1 MQEAFEK
8 LTGMDIFSLKSY
20 MMKTGFGDFSGV
32 WVMFNEIFV
41 NFPFFLLNLIVGF
54 FSLMIRILEN
64 VRLYDTY
71 KQYVFNGAQ
80 SIWLGFTGATS
91 GVAQS
96 SLVFLILLCLAF
108 YLFYQFLMS
117 KGNFSQRLLHVLL
130 VLFLGFGWFGTVA
143 GTSGGLYLLNT
154 VDNVAS
160 TTIHHISNV
169 SVSYGKNQSLKIG
182 SSVADS
188 YIAETSYKAYLFVN
202 TGQENGKYK
211 DRQTGKEE
219 PFEDSKVLGSLDK
232 SGKFKAVSTAD
243 RNKYLEIGNGSGDDN
258 EHNRWVSAIPDYIPV
273 KFFYILFKMVEAIV
287 IAIPIVLIQLLNVL
301 AQALVL
307 IMILLFPIALLVSF
321 IPKMQDILFGVFKVM
336 FGGLAFPAIT
346 SLLTLALLYLEKII
360 ENLVSSG
367 FDKVIGDF
375 SSLSTFS
382 ALFEL
387 IVSVCAKGV
396 IYWLLWKYKGELI
409 ELLLGSRAKITFDEI
424 DTKVKETV
432 INGQE
437 TLKQL
442 PTKATNA
449 FEMAQT
455 SGNFF
460 LAGAGFGVGLFMNA
474 GKQMKTL
481 FSNPHPTSEKTES
494 STPSEND
501 EEETPATSSFEETG
515 VPDEVTTPFQE
526 PDMPMETFE
535 SAIQETETGYQPF
548 DTEPSPPMDTKQ
560 SREQK
565 EFEELRQNRL
575 SWRQKHHINKL
586 EKELEP
592 YKDDEA
598 LYQAQGS
605 NAFIRN
611 YRKTLPKDDKLKVNI
626 NRKHQ
631 IIEELARLRGGKELS
646 LIHI

>member
-8 LTGMDIFSLKSY
+8 LKGMDIFSLKSY

-80 SIWLGFTGATS
+80 SIWRGFTGATS

-143 GTSGGLYLLNT
+143 ETSGGLYLLNT

-182 SSVADS
+182 FSVADS

-243 RNKYLEIGNGSGDDN
+243 KNKYLEIGNGAGDDN
-258 EHNRWVSAIPDYIPV
+258 EHNCWVSAIPDYIPV

-307 IMILLFPIALLVSF
+307 IMILLFPIALLISF

-382 ALFEL
+382 ALFKL
-387 IVSVCAKGV
+387 IVSVCAKGT

-432 INGQE
+432 TNGQE
-437 TLKQL
+437 TVKQL
-442 PTKATNA
+442 SAKATNA

-460 LAGAGFGVGLFMNA
+460 LAGAGFGAGLFMNA
-474 GKQMKTL
+474 SKQMKTL

-501 EEETPATSSFEETG
+501 EEETPDTSSFEETG
-515 VPDEVTTPFQE
+515 APDEVTTPFQE
-526 PDMPMETFE
+526 PDMPRETFE
-535 SAIQETETGYQPF
+535 SAIQEEDTSVQPF
-548 DTEPSPPMDTKQ
+548 DTEPSPLMDTKQ
-560 SREQK
+560 SREQM
-565 EFEELRQNRL
+565 EFEERRQNRL
-575 SWRQKHHINKL
+575 SWREKHHINKL
-586 EKELEP
+586 EKELEL

-605 NAFIRN
+605 NAFIKN
-611 YRKTLPKDDKLKVNI
+611 YRKTLPKDDKLKANI

-631 IIEELARLRGGKELS
+631 IIEELARLRGGKE
-646 LIHI
+646 

>member
-8 LTGMDIFSLKSY
+8 LKGMDIFSLKSY
-20 MMKTGFGDFSGV
+20 MMKTGFADFSGV

-80 SIWLGFTGATS
+80 SIWRGFTGAPS

-108 YLFYQFLMS
+108 YLFYQFLIS

-169 SVSYGKNQSLKIG
+169 SVSYGENQSLKIG
-182 SSVADS
+182 ASIADS

-211 DRQTGKEE
+211 NRQTGKEE
-219 PFEDSKVLGSLDK
+219 LFDDSKVLGSLDK
-232 SGKFKAVSTAD
+232 SGKFKAISTAD
-243 RNKYLEIGNGSGDDN
+243 RNDYLKMGDGANDDK
-258 EHNRWVSAIPDYIPV
+258 EKNRWVSAIPDYIPV

-360 ENLVSSG
+360 EDLVSSR

-382 ALFEL
+382 AIFEL

-432 INGQE
+432 TNGQE
-437 TLKQL
+437 TVKQL
-442 PTKATNA
+442 PAKATNA

-460 LAGAGFGVGLFMNA
+460 LAGAGFGAGLFMNA

-501 EEETPATSSFEETG
+501 EEETPATSSFEETSA
-515 VPDEVTTPFQE
+515 PDEVTTPFQE

-535 SAIQETETGYQPF
+535 SAIQEEETSTQPF
-548 DTEPSPPMDTKQ
+548 DTEPSPLMDTKQ
-560 SREQK
+560 NREQE
-565 EFEELRQNRL
+565 EFEERRQNRL

-631 IIEELARLRGGKELS
+631 IIEELARLRGGKE
-646 LIHI
+646 

>member
-8 LTGMDIFSLKSY
+8 LKGMDIFSLKSY

-80 SIWLGFTGATS
+80 SIWRGFTGATS

-243 RNKYLEIGNGSGDDN
+243 RNKYLEIGNGAGDDN

-360 ENLVSSG
+360 EGLVNSG

-382 ALFEL
+382 ALFKL

-432 INGQE
+432 TNGQE
-437 TLKQL
+437 TMKQL

-460 LAGAGFGVGLFMNA
+460 LAGAGFGAGLFMNA

-481 FSNPHPTSEKTES
+481 FSNPHPTSERTES

-501 EEETPATSSFEETG
+501 EEETPATSSFEEPTTS
-515 VPDEVTTPFQE
+515 DEVTAPFQE

-535 SAIQETETGYQPF
+535 SAIQEEDTSVQPF
-548 DTEPSPPMDTKQ
+548 DTEPSPLIDTKQ
-560 SREQK
+560 NREQE
-565 EFEELRQNRL
+565 EFEERRQNRL

-586 EKELEP
+586 EKELES

-631 IIEELARLRGGKELS
+631 IIEELARLRGGKE
-646 LIHI
+646 

>member
-8 LTGMDIFSLKSY
+8 LKGMDIFSLKSY
-20 MMKTGFGDFSGV
+20 MMKTGFADFSGV

-64 VRLYDTY
+64 VRLYNTY

-80 SIWLGFTGATS
+80 SIWRGFTGAPS

-108 YLFYQFLMS
+108 YLFYQFLIS

-169 SVSYGKNQSLKIG
+169 SVSYGENQSLKIG
-182 SSVADS
+182 ASIADS

-211 DRQTGKEE
+211 NRQTGKEE
-219 PFEDSKVLGSLDK
+219 LFDDSKVLGSLDK
-232 SGKFKAVSTAD
+232 SGKFKAISTAD
-243 RNKYLEIGNGSGDDN
+243 RNDYLKMGDGANDDK
-258 EHNRWVSAIPDYIPV
+258 EKNRWVSAIPDYIPV

-360 ENLVSSG
+360 EDLVSSR

-382 ALFEL
+382 AIFEL

-432 INGQE
+432 TNGQE
-437 TLKQL
+437 TVKQL
-442 PTKATNA
+442 PAKATNA

-460 LAGAGFGVGLFMNA
+460 LAGAGFGAGLFMNA

-501 EEETPATSSFEETG
+501 EEETPATSSFEETSA
-515 VPDEVTTPFQE
+515 PDEVTTPFQE

-535 SAIQETETGYQPF
+535 SAIQEEETSTQPF
-548 DTEPSPPMDTKQ
+548 DTEPSPLMDTKQ
-560 SREQK
+560 NREQE
-565 EFEELRQNRL
+565 EFEERRQNRL

-631 IIEELARLRGGKELS
+631 IIEELARLRGGKE
-646 LIHI
+646 

>member
-8 LTGMDIFSLKSY
+8 LKGMDIFSLKSY
-20 MMKTGFGDFSGV
+20 MIKTGFGDFSGV

-71 KQYVFNGAQ
+71 KQYVFSGAQ
-80 SIWLGFTGATS
+80 SIWRGFTGATS

-108 YLFYQFLMS
+108 YLFYQLLMS

-243 RNKYLEIGNGSGDDN
+243 RNKYLEIGNGASDDN

-432 INGQE
+432 TNGQE
-437 TLKQL
+437 PLKQL

-460 LAGAGFGVGLFMNA
+460 LAGAGLGAGLFMNA

-481 FSNPHPTSEKTES
+481 FSNPHPTSEGMED
-494 STPSEND
+494 STPPEND
-501 EEETPATSSFEETG
+501 EEETPTTSSFEETG
-515 VPDEVTTPFQE
+515 APDEVTTPFQE
-526 PDMPMETFE
+526 PDMPMEIFE
-535 SAIQETETGYQPF
+535 SAIQEEDTSVQPF
-548 DTEPSPPMDTKQ
+548 DTEPSPLMDTKQ
-560 SREQK
+560 NREQK
-565 EFEELRQNRL
+565 EFEERRQNRL

-605 NAFIRN
+605 NAFIKN
-611 YRKTLPKDDKLKVNI
+611 YRKTLPKDDKLKANI

-631 IIEELARLRGGKELS
+631 IIEELARLRGGKE
-646 LIHI
+646 

>member
-1 MQEAFEK
+1 
-8 LTGMDIFSLKSY
+8 MDIFSLKSY
-20 MMKTGFGDFSGV
+20 TVQTGFLDISGI

-80 SIWLGFTGATS
+80 SIWRGFTGATS

-108 YLFYQFLMS
+108 YLFYQFLIS
-117 KGNFSQRLLHVLL
+117 KGNFSRKLLHVLL

-154 VDNVAS
+154 VDNVAN

-169 SVSYGKNQSLKIG
+169 SVSYGENQSLKIG
-182 SSVADS
+182 ASIADS

-211 DRQTGKEE
+211 NRQTGKEE
-219 PFEDSKVLGSLDK
+219 LFDDSKVLGSLDK
-232 SGKFKAVSTAD
+232 SGKFKAISTAD
-243 RNKYLEIGNGSGDDN
+243 RNDYLKMGDGANDDK
-258 EHNRWVSAIPDYIPV
+258 EKNRWVSAIPDYIPV

-360 ENLVSSG
+360 EDLVSSR

-382 ALFEL
+382 ALFKL

-432 INGQE
+432 TNGQE
-437 TLKQL
+437 TVKQL
-442 PTKATNA
+442 PAKATNA

-460 LAGAGFGVGLFMNA
+460 LAGAGFGAGLFMNA

-535 SAIQETETGYQPF
+535 SAIQEEDTSVQPF
-548 DTEPSPPMDTKQ
+548 DTEPSPLMDTKQ

-565 EFEELRQNRL
+565 EFEERRQNRL

-631 IIEELARLRGGKELS
+631 IIEELARLRGGKE
-646 LIHI
+646 

>member
-8 LTGMDIFSLKSY
+8 LKGMDIFSLKSY

-80 SIWLGFTGATS
+80 SIWRGFIGAPS

-219 PFEDSKVLGSLDK
+219 PFDDSKVLGSLDK
-232 SGKFKAVSTAD
+232 SGKFKAISTAD
-243 RNKYLEIGNGSGDDN
+243 RNKYLEIGNGAGDDN
-258 EHNRWVSAIPDYIPV
+258 EHNRWLSAIPDYIPV

-360 ENLVSSG
+360 EGLVSSG

-382 ALFEL
+382 AIFEL

-432 INGQE
+432 TNGQE
-437 TLKQL
+437 TVKQL
-442 PTKATNA
+442 PAKATNA

-460 LAGAGFGVGLFMNA
+460 LAGAGFGAGLFMNA

-501 EEETPATSSFEETG
+501 EEETPATSSFEETSA
-515 VPDEVTTPFQE
+515 PDEATTPFQE

-535 SAIQETETGYQPF
+535 SAIQEEETSTQPF
-548 DTEPSPPMDTKQ
+548 DTEPSPLMDTKQ
-560 SREQK
+560 NREQE
-565 EFEELRQNRL
+565 EFEERRQNRL

-631 IIEELARLRGGKELS
+631 IIEELARLRGGKE
-646 LIHI
+646 

>member
-8 LTGMDIFSLKSY
+8 LKGMDIFSLKSY

-80 SIWLGFTGATS
+80 SIWRGFIGAPS

-219 PFEDSKVLGSLDK
+219 PFDDSKVLGSLDK

-243 RNKYLEIGNGSGDDN
+243 RNKYLEIGNGAGDDN
-258 EHNRWVSAIPDYIPV
+258 EHNRWLSAIPDYIPV

-360 ENLVSSG
+360 EGLVSSG

-382 ALFEL
+382 ALFKL

-432 INGQE
+432 TNGQE
-437 TLKQL
+437 TMKQL

-460 LAGAGFGVGLFMNA
+460 LAGAGFGAGLFMNA
-474 GKQMKTL
+474 GKQLKTL
-481 FSNPHPTSEKTES
+481 FSNPHPTSERTET

-501 EEETPATSSFEETG
+501 EEETPATSSFEDTG
-515 VPDEVTTPFQE
+515 APDEVTTPFQE

-535 SAIQETETGYQPF
+535 SAIQEEDTSVQPF
-548 DTEPSPPMDTKQ
+548 DTEPSPLMDTKQ
-560 SREQK
+560 NREQK
-565 EFEELRQNRL
+565 EFEERRQNRL

-631 IIEELARLRGGKELS
+631 IIEELARLRGGKE
-646 LIHI
+646 

>member
-8 LTGMDIFSLKSY
+8 LKGMDIFSLKSY
-20 MMKTGFGDFSGV
+20 TVQTGFLDISGI

-64 VRLYDTY
+64 VRLYNTY

-80 SIWLGFTGATS
+80 SIWRGFTGATS

-96 SLVFLILLCLAF
+96 SLVFLLLLCLAF
-108 YLFYQFLMS
+108 YLFYQFLIS

-130 VLFLGFGWFGTVA
+130 VLFLGFGWFGTIA

-160 TTIHHISNV
+160 TTIQHISNV
-169 SVSYGKNQSLKIG
+169 SVSYGENQSLKVGTSI
-182 SSVADS
+182 ADS

-202 TGQENGKYK
+202 TGDEDGKYK
-211 DRQTGKEE
+211 DRQTGNKKL
-219 PFEDSKVLGSLDK
+219 FDDSKVLGSLDK

-243 RNKYLEIGNGSGDDN
+243 RNDYLKMGDGANDDK
-258 EHNRWVSAIPDYIPV
+258 EKNRWVSAIPDYIPV

-346 SLLTLALLYLEKII
+346 SLLTLALFYLEKSI
-360 ENLVSSG
+360 EDLVNSG
-367 FDKVIGDF
+367 FKEVIKDF

-382 ALFEL
+382 ALFKL
-387 IVSVCAKGV
+387 MVSVCAKGV

-409 ELLLGSRAKITFDEI
+409 ELLLGSRAKIMFDEI

-432 INGQE
+432 TNRQE
-437 TLKQL
+437 TMKQL

-460 LAGAGFGVGLFMNA
+460 LAGAGFGAGLFMNA

-494 STPSEND
+494 STPPEND
-501 EEETPATSSFEETG
+501 EEESSATSSFEETG
-515 VPDEVTTPFQE
+515 ASDEVTTPFQE
-526 PDMPMETFE
+526 PDIPMETFE
-535 SAIQETETGYQPF
+535 SAIQETETGSQPF
-548 DTEPSPPMDTKQ
+548 DTEPSPLMDTRQ
-560 SREQK
+560 SREQE
-565 EFEELRQNRL
+565 EFEERRQNRL

-598 LYQAQGS
+598 LYQAKG
-605 NAFIRN
+605 
-611 YRKTLPKDDKLKVNI
+611 
-626 NRKHQ
+626 
-631 IIEELARLRGGKELS
+631 
-646 LIHI
+646 

>member
-8 LTGMDIFSLKSY
+8 LKGMDIFSLKSY

-80 SIWLGFTGATS
+80 SIWRGFTGAPS

-182 SSVADS
+182 SYVADS

-243 RNKYLEIGNGSGDDN
+243 RNKYLEIGNGAGDDN

-360 ENLVSSG
+360 EGLVNSG

-382 ALFEL
+382 ALFKL
-387 IVSVCAKGV
+387 IISVCAKGV

-409 ELLLGSRAKITFDEI
+409 ELLLGSRAKITFDEM

-432 INGQE
+432 TNGQDQM
-437 TLKQL
+437 KQL

-460 LAGAGFGVGLFMNA
+460 LAGAGFGAGLFMNA

-481 FSNPHPTSEKTES
+481 FSNPHPTSERTES
-494 STPSEND
+494 STPSKND
-501 EEETPATSSFEETG
+501 EEETPATSSFEETSA
-515 VPDEVTTPFQE
+515 PDEVTTPFQE

-535 SAIQETETGYQPF
+535 SAIQEEDTSVQPF
-548 DTEPSPPMDTKQ
+548 DTEPSPLMDTKQ
-560 SREQK
+560 SSEQK
-565 EFEELRQNRL
+565 EFEERRQNRL

-598 LYQAQGS
+598 LYHAQGS

-631 IIEELARLRGGKELS
+631 IIEELARLRGGKE
-646 LIHI
+646 

>member
-8 LTGMDIFSLKSY
+8 LKGMDIFSLKSY

-80 SIWLGFTGATS
+80 SIWRGFTGATS

-96 SLVFLILLCLAF
+96 SLIFLLLLCLAF
-108 YLFYQFLMS
+108 YLFYQFLIS

-243 RNKYLEIGNGSGDDN
+243 RNKYLEIGNGAGDDN

-432 INGQE
+432 TNGQE

-460 LAGAGFGVGLFMNA
+460 LAGAGLGAGLFMNA

-494 STPSEND
+494 STSSEND

-515 VPDEVTTPFQE
+515 APDEVTTPFQE

-535 SAIQETETGYQPF
+535 SAIQETETGSQPF
-548 DTEPSPPMDTKQ
+548 DTEPSPLMDTKQ

-565 EFEELRQNRL
+565 EFEERRQNRL

-631 IIEELARLRGGKELS
+631 IIEELARLRGGKE
-646 LIHI
+646 

>member
-8 LTGMDIFSLKSY
+8 LKGMDIFSLKSY

-80 SIWLGFTGATS
+80 SIWRGFTGAPS

-243 RNKYLEIGNGSGDDN
+243 RNKYLEIGNGAGDDN

-287 IAIPIVLIQLLNVL
+287 IAVPIVLIQLLNVL

-432 INGQE
+432 TNGQE
-437 TLKQL
+437 TIKQL

-460 LAGAGFGVGLFMNA
+460 LAGAGLGAGLFMNA

-494 STPSEND
+494 STPPEND
-501 EEETPATSSFEETG
+501 EEESSATSSFEEPTT
-515 VPDEVTTPFQE
+515 PDEATTPFQE

-535 SAIQETETGYQPF
+535 SAIQEEDTSVQLF
-548 DTEPSPPMDTKQ
+548 DTEPSPLMDTKQ
-560 SREQK
+560 NREQE
-565 EFEELRQNRL
+565 EFEERRQNRL

-605 NAFIRN
+605 NAFIKN

-631 IIEELARLRGGKELS
+631 IIEELARLRGGKE
-646 LIHI
+646 

>member
-8 LTGMDIFSLKSY
+8 LKGMDIFSLKSY
-20 MMKTGFGDFSGV
+20 IEPTNGLNIVSSMWAMLS
-32 WVMFNEIFV
+32 EIFV

-80 SIWLGFTGATS
+80 SIWRGFTGATS

-202 TGQENGKYK
+202 TGDEDGKYK
-211 DRQTGKEE
+211 DRQTGNKKL
-219 PFEDSKVLGSLDK
+219 FDDSKVLGSLDK
-232 SGKFKAVSTAD
+232 SGKFKAVSNDT
-243 RNKYLEIGNGSGDDN
+243 RKTYLDDIGNDADSDK

-360 ENLVSSG
+360 EGLVSSG

-382 ALFEL
+382 ALFKL

-432 INGQE
+432 TNGQE
-437 TLKQL
+437 TMKQL

-460 LAGAGFGVGLFMNA
+460 LAGAGFGAGLFMNA

-481 FSNPHPTSEKTES
+481 FSNPHPTSERTES

-515 VPDEVTTPFQE
+515 TPDEVTTPFQE
-526 PDMPMETFE
+526 PDMSMETFE
-535 SAIQETETGYQPF
+535 SAIQEEDTSVQPF
-548 DTEPSPPMDTKQ
+548 DTEPSPLIDTKQ
-560 SREQK
+560 NREQE
-565 EFEELRQNRL
+565 EFEERRQNRL

-586 EKELEP
+586 EKELES

-631 IIEELARLRGGKELS
+631 IIEELARLRGGKE
-646 LIHI
+646 

>member
-8 LTGMDIFSLKSY
+8 LKGMDIFSLKSY
-20 MMKTGFGDFSGV
+20 MMKTGFADFSGV

-80 SIWLGFTGATS
+80 TIWRGFTGATS

-108 YLFYQFLMS
+108 YLFYQFLIS

-130 VLFLGFGWFGTVA
+130 VLFLGFGWFGTIA

-160 TTIHHISNV
+160 TTIQHISNV
-169 SVSYGKNQSLKIG
+169 SVSYGENQSLKIG
-182 SSVADS
+182 ASIADS

-211 DRQTGKEE
+211 NRQTGKEE
-219 PFEDSKVLGSLDK
+219 LFDDSKVLGSLDK
-232 SGKFKAVSTAD
+232 SGKFKAISTAD
-243 RNKYLEIGNGSGDDN
+243 RNDYLKMGDGANDDK
-258 EHNRWVSAIPDYIPV
+258 EKNRWVSAIPDYIPV

-360 ENLVSSG
+360 EDLVSSR

-382 ALFEL
+382 AIFEL

-432 INGQE
+432 TNGQE
-437 TLKQL
+437 TVKQL
-442 PTKATNA
+442 PAKATNA

-460 LAGAGFGVGLFMNA
+460 LAGAGFGAGLFMNA

-501 EEETPATSSFEETG
+501 EEETPATSSFEETSA
-515 VPDEVTTPFQE
+515 PDEVTTPFQE

-535 SAIQETETGYQPF
+535 SAIQEEETSTQPF
-548 DTEPSPPMDTKQ
+548 DTEPSPLMDTKQ
-560 SREQK
+560 NREQE
-565 EFEELRQNRL
+565 EFEERRQNRL

-631 IIEELARLRGGKELS
+631 IIEELARLRGGKE
-646 LIHI
+646 

>member
-8 LTGMDIFSLKSY
+8 LKGMDIFSLKSY
-20 MMKTGFGDFSGV
+20 MIKTGFGDFSGV

-71 KQYVFNGAQ
+71 KQYVFSGAQ
-80 SIWLGFTGATS
+80 SIWRGFTGATS

-108 YLFYQFLMS
+108 YLFYQLLMS

-243 RNKYLEIGNGSGDDN
+243 RNKYLEIGNGASDDN

-321 IPKMQDILFGVFKVM
+321 IPQMQDILFGVFKVM

-432 INGQE
+432 TNGQE
-437 TLKQL
+437 PLKQL

-460 LAGAGFGVGLFMNA
+460 LAGAGLGAGLFMNA

-481 FSNPHPTSEKTES
+481 FSNPHPTSEGTED
-494 STPSEND
+494 STPPEND
-501 EEETPATSSFEETG
+501 EEETPTTSSFEETG
-515 VPDEVTTPFQE
+515 APDEVTTPFQE
-526 PDMPMETFE
+526 PDMPMEIFE
-535 SAIQETETGYQPF
+535 SAIQEEDTSVQPF
-548 DTEPSPPMDTKQ
+548 DTEPSPLMDTKQ
-560 SREQK
+560 NREQK
-565 EFEELRQNRL
+565 EFEERRQNRL

-605 NAFIRN
+605 NAFIKN
-611 YRKTLPKDDKLKVNI
+611 YRKTLPKDDKLKANI

-631 IIEELARLRGGKELS
+631 IIEELARLRGGKE
-646 LIHI
+646 

>member
-8 LTGMDIFSLKSY
+8 LKGMDIFSLKSY
-20 MMKTGFGDFSGV
+20 TVQTGFLDISGI

-80 SIWLGFTGATS
+80 SIWRGFTGAPS

-108 YLFYQFLMS
+108 YLFYQFLIS

-169 SVSYGKNQSLKIG
+169 SVSYGENQSLKIG
-182 SSVADS
+182 ASIADS

-219 PFEDSKVLGSLDK
+219 LFDDSKVLGSLDK
-232 SGKFKAVSTAD
+232 SGKFKAISTAD
-243 RNKYLEIGNGSGDDN
+243 RNDYLKMGDGANDDK
-258 EHNRWVSAIPDYIPV
+258 EKNRWVSAIPDYIPV

-360 ENLVSSG
+360 EDLVSSR

-382 ALFEL
+382 AIFEL

-432 INGQE
+432 TNGQE
-437 TLKQL
+437 TVKQL
-442 PTKATNA
+442 PAKATNA

-460 LAGAGFGVGLFMNA
+460 LAGAGFGAGLFMNA

-501 EEETPATSSFEETG
+501 EEETPATSSFEETSA
-515 VPDEVTTPFQE
+515 PDEVTTPFQE

-535 SAIQETETGYQPF
+535 SAIQEEDTSVQPF
-548 DTEPSPPMDTKQ
+548 DTEPSPLMDTKQ

-565 EFEELRQNRL
+565 EFEERRQNRL

-631 IIEELARLRGGKELS
+631 IIEELARLRGGKE
-646 LIHI
+646 

>member
-1 MQEAFEK
+1 VQEAFEK
-8 LTGMDIFSLKSY
+8 LKGMDIFSLKSY
-20 MMKTGFGDFSGV
+20 MMKTGFADFSGV

-80 SIWLGFTGATS
+80 SIWRGFTGATS

-108 YLFYQFLMS
+108 YLFYQFLIS

-219 PFEDSKVLGSLDK
+219 PFDDSKVLGSLDK

-243 RNKYLEIGNGSGDDN
+243 RNKYLEIGNGAGDDN

-307 IMILLFPIALLVSF
+307 IMILLFPITLLVSF

-432 INGQE
+432 TNGQE
-437 TLKQL
+437 TVKQL

-460 LAGAGFGVGLFMNA
+460 LAGAGFGAGLFMNA

-481 FSNPHPTSEKTES
+481 FSNPHPTLERTEDS
-494 STPSEND
+494 VPPEND
-501 EEETPATSSFEETG
+501 EERTSTTSSFKEPIS
-515 VPDEVTTPFQE
+515 PDEVTTPFQE
-526 PDMPMETFE
+526 PDMPIDV
-535 SAIQETETGYQPF
+535 SKSPIQEEEPSYQSF
-548 DTEPSPPMDTKQ
+548 DTEPSPLIDTNPNK
-560 SREQK
+560 EQE
-565 EFEELRQNRL
+565 EFEERRHNRL
-575 SWRQKHHINKL
+575 SWRQKRKINKL

-631 IIEELARLRGGKELS
+631 IIEELARLRGGNEQ
-646 LIHI
+646 

>member
-8 LTGMDIFSLKSY
+8 LKGMDIFSLKSY

-80 SIWLGFTGATS
+80 TIWRGFTGATS

-108 YLFYQFLMS
+108 YLFYQFLIS
-117 KGNFSQRLLHVLL
+117 KGNFSRKLLHVLL

-169 SVSYGKNQSLKIG
+169 SVFYGKNQSLKIG

-219 PFEDSKVLGSLDK
+219 PFDDSKVLGSLDK

-243 RNKYLEIGNGSGDDN
+243 RNKYLEIGNGAGDDN

-336 FGGLAFPAIT
+336 FGGLTFPAIT

-360 ENLVSSG
+360 EGLVNSG
-367 FDKVIGDF
+367 FNNVIGDF

-382 ALFEL
+382 ALFKL
-387 IVSVCAKGV
+387 MVSVFAKAV
-396 IYWLLWKYKGELI
+396 IYWLLWKHKGELI
-409 ELLLGSRAKITFDEI
+409 ELLLGSRAKIAFDEI

-432 INGQE
+432 SNGQE
-437 TLKQL
+437 GMKQL
-442 PTKATNA
+442 PAKATNA
-449 FEMAQT
+449 FEMAQK

-460 LAGAGFGVGLFMNA
+460 LAGAGFGAGLFVNA

-481 FSNPHPTSEKTES
+481 FSNPHPTSERTES

-515 VPDEVTTPFQE
+515 APDEVTTPFQE
-526 PDMPMETFE
+526 PDMSMETFE
-535 SAIQETETGYQPF
+535 SAIQEEDTSVQPF
-548 DTEPSPPMDTKQ
+548 DTEPSPLIDTRQ
-560 SREQK
+560 SREQE
-565 EFEELRQNRL
+565 EFEERRHNRL
-575 SWRQKHHINKL
+575 SWRQKYHINKL

-605 NAFIRN
+605 NAVIRN
-611 YRKTLPKDDKLKVNI
+611 YRKTFPKDDKLKVNI

-631 IIEELARLRGGKELS
+631 IIEELARLRGGKE
-646 LIHI
+646 

>member
-8 LTGMDIFSLKSY
+8 LKGMDIFSLKSY
-20 MMKTGFGDFSGV
+20 TVQTGFLDISGI

-80 SIWLGFTGATS
+80 SIWRGFTGATS

-108 YLFYQFLMS
+108 YLFYQFLIS

-243 RNKYLEIGNGSGDDN
+243 RNDYLKMGDGANDDK
-258 EHNRWVSAIPDYIPV
+258 EKNRWVSAIPDYIPV

-432 INGQE
+432 TNGQE
-437 TLKQL
+437 TMKQL

-460 LAGAGFGVGLFMNA
+460 LAGAGFGAGLFMNA

-535 SAIQETETGYQPF
+535 SAIQEEDTSVQPF
-548 DTEPSPPMDTKQ
+548 DTEPSPLMDTKQ

-565 EFEELRQNRL
+565 EFEERRQNRL

-631 IIEELARLRGGKELS
+631 IIEELARLRGGKE
-646 LIHI
+646 

>member
-8 LTGMDIFSLKSY
+8 LKGMDIFSLKSY
-20 MMKTGFGDFSGV
+20 TVQTGFLDISGV

-80 SIWLGFTGATS
+80 SIWRGFTGAPS

-243 RNKYLEIGNGSGDDN
+243 RNDYLKMGDGANDDK
-258 EHNRWVSAIPDYIPV
+258 EKNRWVSAIPDYIPV

-432 INGQE
+432 TNGQE
-437 TLKQL
+437 TMKQL

-460 LAGAGFGVGLFMNA
+460 LAGAGFGAGLFMNA

-535 SAIQETETGYQPF
+535 SAIQEEDTSVQPF
-548 DTEPSPPMDTKQ
+548 DTEPSPLMDTKQ

-565 EFEELRQNRL
+565 EFEERRQNRL

-631 IIEELARLRGGKELS
+631 IIEELARLRGGKE
-646 LIHI
+646 

>member
-8 LTGMDIFSLKSY
+8 LKGMDIFSLKSY

-80 SIWLGFTGATS
+80 SIWRGFTGATS

-211 DRQTGKEE
+211 DRQTGKEK

-243 RNKYLEIGNGSGDDN
+243 RNKYLEIGNGAGDDN

-321 IPKMQDILFGVFKVM
+321 IAKMQDILFGVFKVM

-360 ENLVSSG
+360 EDLVNSG
-367 FDKVIGDF
+367 FKEVIGDF

-382 ALFEL
+382 ALFKL

-432 INGQE
+432 TNGQE
-437 TLKQL
+437 SMKQL
-442 PTKATNA
+442 PAKATNA

-460 LAGAGFGVGLFMNA
+460 LAGAGFGAGLFMNA

-481 FSNPHPTSEKTES
+481 FSNPHPTSERTES

-515 VPDEVTTPFQE
+515 APDEVTTPFQE
-526 PDMPMETFE
+526 PDMLMETFE
-535 SAIQETETGYQPF
+535 SAIQEEDTSVQPF
-548 DTEPSPPMDTKQ
+548 DTEPSPPIDTKQ
-560 SREQK
+560 SREQE
-565 EFEELRQNRL
+565 EFEERRQNRL
-575 SWRQKHHINKL
+575 SWRQKRHINKL

-631 IIEELARLRGGKELS
+631 IIEELARLRGGME
-646 LIHI
+646 

>member
-631 IIEELARLRGGKELS
+631 IIEELARLRGGKE
-646 LIHI
+646 

>member
-8 LTGMDIFSLKSY
+8 LKGMDIFSLKSY
-20 MMKTGFGDFSGV
+20 TVQTGFLDISGI

-80 SIWLGFTGATS
+80 SIWRGFTGATS

-108 YLFYQFLMS
+108 YLFYQFLIS
-117 KGNFSQRLLHVLL
+117 KGNFSRKLLHVLL

-169 SVSYGKNQSLKIG
+169 SVSYGENQSLKIG
-182 SSVADS
+182 ASIADS

-202 TGQENGKYK
+202 TGQENRKYK
-211 DRQTGKEE
+211 NRQTGKEE
-219 PFEDSKVLGSLDK
+219 LFDDSKVLGSLDK
-232 SGKFKAVSTAD
+232 SGKFKAISTAD
-243 RNKYLEIGNGSGDDN
+243 RNDYLKMGDGANDDK
-258 EHNRWVSAIPDYIPV
+258 EKNRWVSAIPDYIPV

-360 ENLVSSG
+360 EDLVSSR

-382 ALFEL
+382 AIFEL

-432 INGQE
+432 TNGQE
-437 TLKQL
+437 TVKQL
-442 PTKATNA
+442 PAKATNA

-460 LAGAGFGVGLFMNA
+460 LAGAGFGAGLFMNA

-535 SAIQETETGYQPF
+535 SAIQEEDTSVQPF
-548 DTEPSPPMDTKQ
+548 DTEPSPLMDTKQ
-560 SREQK
+560 NREQE
-565 EFEELRQNRL
+565 EFEERRQNRL

-631 IIEELARLRGGKELS
+631 IIEELARLRGGKE
-646 LIHI
+646 

>member
-8 LTGMDIFSLKSY
+8 LKGMDIFSLKSY
-20 MMKTGFGDFSGV
+20 TVQTGFLDISGI

-80 SIWLGFTGATS
+80 SIWRGFTGATS

-108 YLFYQFLMS
+108 YLFYQFLIS

-219 PFEDSKVLGSLDK
+219 PFDDSKVLGTSDK

-243 RNKYLEIGNGSGDDN
+243 RNDYLKMGDGANNDK
-258 EHNRWVSAIPDYIPV
+258 EKNRWVSAIPDYIPV

-307 IMILLFPIALLVSF
+307 IMILLFPIALLISF

-346 SLLTLALLYLEKII
+346 SLLTLVLLYLEKII

-432 INGQE
+432 TNGQE
-437 TLKQL
+437 TMKQL

-460 LAGAGFGVGLFMNA
+460 LAGAGFGAGLFMNA

-535 SAIQETETGYQPF
+535 SAIQEEDTSVQPF
-548 DTEPSPPMDTKQ
+548 DTEPSPLMDTKQ

-565 EFEELRQNRL
+565 EFEERRQNRL

-631 IIEELARLRGGKELS
+631 IIEELARLRGGKE
-646 LIHI
+646 

>member
-8 LTGMDIFSLKSY
+8 LKGMDIFSLKSY
-20 MMKTGFGDFSGV
+20 MMKTGFADFSGV
-32 WVMFNEIFV
+32 WVMLNEIFV

-80 SIWLGFTGATS
+80 SIWRGFTGATS

-108 YLFYQFLMS
+108 YLFYQFLIS

-211 DRQTGKEE
+211 NRQTGKEE
-219 PFEDSKVLGSLDK
+219 LFDDSKVLGSLDK

-243 RNKYLEIGNGSGDDN
+243 RNDYLKMGDGANDDK
-258 EHNRWVSAIPDYIPV
+258 EKNRWVSAIPDYIPV

-432 INGQE
+432 TNGQE
-437 TLKQL
+437 TMKQL

-460 LAGAGFGVGLFMNA
+460 LAGAGFGAGLFMNA

-535 SAIQETETGYQPF
+535 SAIQEEDTSVQPF
-548 DTEPSPPMDTKQ
+548 DTEPSPLMDTKQ

-565 EFEELRQNRL
+565 EFEERRQNRL

-631 IIEELARLRGGKELS
+631 IIEELARLREGNEQ
-646 LIHI
+646 

>member
-8 LTGMDIFSLKSY
+8 LKGMDIFSLKSY
-20 MMKTGFGDFSGV
+20 TVQTGFLDISGI

-80 SIWLGFTGATS
+80 SIWRGFTGATS

-108 YLFYQFLMS
+108 YLFYQFLIS

-211 DRQTGKEE
+211 NRQTGKEE
-219 PFEDSKVLGSLDK
+219 LFDDSKVLGSLDK

-243 RNKYLEIGNGSGDDN
+243 RNDYLKMGDGANDDK
-258 EHNRWVSAIPDYIPV
+258 EKNRWVSAIPDYIPV

-432 INGQE
+432 TNGQE
-437 TLKQL
+437 TMKQL

-455 SGNFF
+455 SGNFS
-460 LAGAGFGVGLFMNA
+460 LAGAGFGAGLFMNA

-535 SAIQETETGYQPF
+535 SAIQEEDTSVQPF
-548 DTEPSPPMDTKQ
+548 DTEPSPLMDTKQ

-565 EFEELRQNRL
+565 EFEERRQNRL

-631 IIEELARLRGGKELS
+631 IIEELARLRGGKE
-646 LIHI
+646 

>member
-1 MQEAFEK
+1 VQEAFEK
-8 LTGMDIFSLKSY
+8 LKGMDIFSLKSY
-20 MMKTGFGDFSGV
+20 TVQTGFLDISGI

-80 SIWLGFTGATS
+80 SIWRGFTGATS

-96 SLVFLILLCLAF
+96 SLVFLLLLCLAF

-143 GTSGGLYLLNT
+143 ETSGGLYLLNT

-169 SVSYGKNQSLKIG
+169 SVSYGKNQALKIG

-211 DRQTGKEE
+211 DRQTGKEA
-219 PFEDSKVLGSLDK
+219 PFDDSKVLGSLDK

-243 RNKYLEIGNGSGDDN
+243 RNDYLKMGDGANDDK
-258 EHNRWVSAIPDYIPV
+258 EKNRWVSAIPDYIPV

-382 ALFEL
+382 ALFKL

-432 INGQE
+432 TNGQE
-437 TLKQL
+437 TVKQL
-442 PTKATNA
+442 PAKATNA

-455 SGNFF
+455 SGNFI
-460 LAGAGFGVGLFMNA
+460 LAGAGFGTGLFMNA
-474 GKQMKTL
+474 GKHMSNL
-481 FSNPHPTSEKTES
+481 FSKSHPTSERTEDS
-494 STPSEND
+494 VPPEND
-501 EEETPATSSFEETG
+501 EERTSTTSSFEEPIS
-515 VPDEVTTPFQE
+515 PDEVTTPFQE

-535 SAIQETETGYQPF
+535 SAIQEEDTSVQPF
-548 DTEPSPPMDTKQ
+548 DTEPSPLMDTKQ
-560 SREQK
+560 SREQE
-565 EFEELRQNRL
+565 EFEERRQNRL

-631 IIEELARLRGGKELS
+631 IIEELERLRGGKE
-646 LIHI
+646 

>member
-8 LTGMDIFSLKSY
+8 LKGMDIFSLKSY
-20 MMKTGFGDFSGV
+20 MIKTGFGDFSGV

-71 KQYVFNGAQ
+71 KQYVFSGAQ
-80 SIWLGFTGATS
+80 SIWRGFTGATS

-108 YLFYQFLMS
+108 YLFYQLLMS

-232 SGKFKAVSTAD
+232 SGKFKAVSTTD
-243 RNKYLEIGNGSGDDN
+243 RNKYLEIGNGASDDN

-346 SLLTLALLYLEKII
+346 SLLTLALLYLEKIS

-432 INGQE
+432 TNGQE
-437 TLKQL
+437 PLKQL

-460 LAGAGFGVGLFMNA
+460 LAGAGLGAGLFMNA

-481 FSNPHPTSEKTES
+481 FSNPHPTSEGTED
-494 STPSEND
+494 STPPEND
-501 EEETPATSSFEETG
+501 EEETPTTSSFEETG
-515 VPDEVTTPFQE
+515 APDEVTTPFQE
-526 PDMPMETFE
+526 PDMPMEIFE
-535 SAIQETETGYQPF
+535 SAIQEEDTSVQPF
-548 DTEPSPPMDTKQ
+548 DTEPSPLMDTKQ
-560 SREQK
+560 NREQK
-565 EFEELRQNRL
+565 EFEERRQNRL

-605 NAFIRN
+605 NAFIKN
-611 YRKTLPKDDKLKVNI
+611 YRKTLPKDDKLKANI

-631 IIEELARLRGGKELS
+631 IIEELARLRGGKE
-646 LIHI
+646 

>member
-8 LTGMDIFSLKSY
+8 LKGMDIFSLKSY
-20 MMKTGFGDFSGV
+20 TVQTGFLDISGI

-80 SIWLGFTGATS
+80 SIWRGFTGATS

-96 SLVFLILLCLAF
+96 SLVFLLLLCLAF

-143 GTSGGLYLLNT
+143 ETSGGLYLLNT

-169 SVSYGKNQSLKIG
+169 SVSYGKNQALKIG

-211 DRQTGKEE
+211 NRQTGKEE
-219 PFEDSKVLGSLDK
+219 LFDDSKVLGSLDK

-243 RNKYLEIGNGSGDDN
+243 RNDYLKMGDGANDDK
-258 EHNRWVSAIPDYIPV
+258 EKNRWVSAIPDYIPV

-432 INGQE
+432 TNGQE
-437 TLKQL
+437 TVKQL
-442 PTKATNA
+442 PAKATNA

-455 SGNFF
+455 SGNFI
-460 LAGAGFGVGLFMNA
+460 LAGAGFGTGLFMNA
-474 GKQMKTL
+474 GKHMSNL
-481 FSNPHPTSEKTES
+481 FSKSHPTSERTEDS
-494 STPSEND
+494 VPPEND
-501 EEETPATSSFEETG
+501 EERTSTTSSFEEPIS
-515 VPDEVTTPFQE
+515 PDEVTTPFQE

-535 SAIQETETGYQPF
+535 SAIQEEDTSVQPF
-548 DTEPSPPMDTKQ
+548 DTEPSPLMDTKQ

-565 EFEELRQNRL
+565 EFEERRQNRL

-631 IIEELARLRGGKELS
+631 IIEELERLRGGKE
-646 LIHI
+646 

>member
-8 LTGMDIFSLKSY
+8 LKGMDIFSLKSY
-20 MMKTGFGDFSGV
+20 TVQTGFLDISGI

-80 SIWLGFTGATS
+80 SIWRGFTGATS

-108 YLFYQFLMS
+108 YLFYQFLIS

-243 RNKYLEIGNGSGDDN
+243 RNDYLKMGDGANDDK
-258 EHNRWVSAIPDYIPV
+258 EKNRWVSAIPDYIPV

-360 ENLVSSG
+360 ENLVRSG

-432 INGQE
+432 TNGQE
-437 TLKQL
+437 TMKQL

-460 LAGAGFGVGLFMNA
+460 LAGAGFGAGLFMNA

-535 SAIQETETGYQPF
+535 SAIQEEDTSVQPF
-548 DTEPSPPMDTKQ
+548 DTEPSPLMDTKQ

-565 EFEELRQNRL
+565 EFEERRQNRL

-631 IIEELARLRGGKELS
+631 IIEELARLRGGKE
-646 LIHI
+646 

>member
-8 LTGMDIFSLKSY
+8 LKGMDIFSLKSY

-80 SIWLGFTGATS
+80 SIWRGFTGAPS

-243 RNKYLEIGNGSGDDN
+243 RNKYLEIGNGAGDDN

-287 IAIPIVLIQLLNVL
+287 IAVPIVLIQLLNVL

-432 INGQE
+432 TNGQE
-437 TLKQL
+437 TIKQL

-460 LAGAGFGVGLFMNA
+460 LAGAGLGAGLFMNA
-474 GKQMKTL
+474 GKQMQTL

-494 STPSEND
+494 STPPEND
-501 EEETPATSSFEETG
+501 EEESSATSSFEEPTT
-515 VPDEVTTPFQE
+515 PDEATTPFQE

-535 SAIQETETGYQPF
+535 SAIQEEDTSVQLF
-548 DTEPSPPMDTKQ
+548 DTEPSPLMDTKQ
-560 SREQK
+560 NREQE
-565 EFEELRQNRL
+565 EFEERRQNRL

-605 NAFIRN
+605 NAFIKN

-631 IIEELARLRGGKELS
+631 IIEELARLRGGKE
-646 LIHI
+646 

>member
-8 LTGMDIFSLKSY
+8 LKGMDIFSLKSY
-20 MMKTGFGDFSGV
+20 MIKTGFGDFSGV

-71 KQYVFNGAQ
+71 KQYVFSGAQ
-80 SIWLGFTGATS
+80 SIWRGFTGATS

-108 YLFYQFLMS
+108 YLFYQLLMS

-243 RNKYLEIGNGSGDDN
+243 RNKYLEIGNGASDDN

-346 SLLTLALLYLEKII
+346 SLLTLALLNLEKIS

-432 INGQE
+432 TNGQE
-437 TLKQL
+437 PLKQL

-460 LAGAGFGVGLFMNA
+460 LAGAGLGAGLFMNA

-481 FSNPHPTSEKTES
+481 FSNPHPTSEGTED
-494 STPSEND
+494 STPPEND
-501 EEETPATSSFEETG
+501 EEETPTTSSFEETG
-515 VPDEVTTPFQE
+515 APDEVTTPFQE
-526 PDMPMETFE
+526 PDMPMEIFE
-535 SAIQETETGYQPF
+535 SAIQEEDTSVQPF
-548 DTEPSPPMDTKQ
+548 DTEPSPLMDTKQ
-560 SREQK
+560 NREQK
-565 EFEELRQNRL
+565 EFEERRQNRL

-605 NAFIRN
+605 NAFIKN
-611 YRKTLPKDDKLKVNI
+611 YRKTLPKDDKLKANI

-631 IIEELARLRGGKELS
+631 IIEELARLRGGKE
-646 LIHI
+646 

>member
-8 LTGMDIFSLKSY
+8 LKGMDIFSLKSY
-20 MMKTGFGDFSGV
+20 IEPTNGLNIVSSMWAMLS
-32 WVMFNEIFV
+32 EIFV

-80 SIWLGFTGATS
+80 SIWRGFTGATS

-108 YLFYQFLMS
+108 YLFYQFLIS

-160 TTIHHISNV
+160 TTIQHISNV
-169 SVSYGKNQSLKIG
+169 SVSYGENQSLKIG

-202 TGQENGKYK
+202 TGDEDGKYK

-219 PFEDSKVLGSLDK
+219 PFDDSKVLGSLDK
-232 SGKFKAVSTAD
+232 SGKFKAVSNDT
-243 RNKYLEIGNGSGDDN
+243 RKTYLDDIGNDADSDK

-360 ENLVSSG
+360 EGLVSSG

-382 ALFEL
+382 ALFKL

-432 INGQE
+432 TNGQE
-437 TLKQL
+437 TMKQL

-460 LAGAGFGVGLFMNA
+460 LAGAGFGAGLFMNA

-481 FSNPHPTSEKTES
+481 FSNPHSTSEKIES
-494 STPSEND
+494 STPPEND
-501 EEETPATSSFEETG
+501 EEETPTTSSFEEPATS
-515 VPDEVTTPFQE
+515 DEVTAPFQE
-526 PDMPMETFE
+526 PDRPMETFE
-535 SAIQETETGYQPF
+535 SAIQEEDTSVQPF
-548 DTEPSPPMDTKQ
+548 DTEPSPLMDTKQ

-565 EFEELRQNRL
+565 EFEERRQNRL

-631 IIEELARLRGGKELS
+631 IIEELARLRGGKE
-646 LIHI
+646 

>member
-8 LTGMDIFSLKSY
+8 LKGMDIFSLKSY
-20 MMKTGFGDFSGV
+20 TVQTGFLDISGI

-54 FSLMIRILEN
+54 FSIMIWILEN

-80 SIWLGFTGATS
+80 SIWRGFTGATS

-108 YLFYQFLMS
+108 YLFYQFLIS

-160 TTIHHISNV
+160 TTIQRISNV

-182 SSVADS
+182 SSIADS

-219 PFEDSKVLGSLDK
+219 LFDDSKVLGSLDK
-232 SGKFKAVSTAD
+232 SGKFKAASTAD
-243 RNKYLEIGNGSGDDN
+243 RNDYLKMGDGANDDK
-258 EHNRWVSAIPDYIPV
+258 EKNRWVSAIPDYIPV
-273 KFFYILFKMVEAIV
+273 KFFYILFKMLEAIV

-346 SLLTLALLYLEKII
+346 SLLTLALFYLEKII
-360 ENLVSSG
+360 EDLVSSR
-367 FDKVIGDF
+367 FDTVIGNL

-382 ALFEL
+382 ALFKL

-432 INGQE
+432 TNGQE
-437 TLKQL
+437 SMKQL
-442 PTKATNA
+442 PAKATNA

-460 LAGAGFGVGLFMNA
+460 LAGAGFGAGLFMNA

-481 FSNPHPTSEKTES
+481 FSNPHPTSERTES

-501 EEETPATSSFEETG
+501 EEGTPATSSFEETG
-515 VPDEVTTPFQE
+515 APDEITTPFQE
-526 PDMPMETFE
+526 PDMLMETFE
-535 SAIQETETGYQPF
+535 SAIQEEDTSVQPF
-548 DTEPSPPMDTKQ
+548 DTEPSPLIDTKQ
-560 SREQK
+560 SREQE
-565 EFEELRQNRL
+565 EFEERRHNRL

-631 IIEELARLRGGKELS
+631 IIEELARLRGGKE
-646 LIHI
+646 

>member
-8 LTGMDIFSLKSY
+8 LKGMDIFSLKSY
-20 MMKTGFGDFSGV
+20 MIKTGFGDFSGV

-71 KQYVFNGAQ
+71 KQYVFSGAQ
-80 SIWLGFTGATS
+80 SIWRGFTGATS

-108 YLFYQFLMS
+108 YLFYQLLMS

-243 RNKYLEIGNGSGDDN
+243 RNKYLEIGNGASDDN

-346 SLLTLALLYLEKII
+346 SLLTLALLYLEKIS

-382 ALFEL
+382 VLFEL

-432 INGQE
+432 TNGQE
-437 TLKQL
+437 PLKQL

-460 LAGAGFGVGLFMNA
+460 LAGAGLGAGLFMNA

-481 FSNPHPTSEKTES
+481 FSNPHPTSEGTED
-494 STPSEND
+494 STPPEND
-501 EEETPATSSFEETG
+501 EEETPTTSSFEETG
-515 VPDEVTTPFQE
+515 APDEVTTPFQE
-526 PDMPMETFE
+526 PDMPMEIFE
-535 SAIQETETGYQPF
+535 SAIQEEDTSVQPF
-548 DTEPSPPMDTKQ
+548 DTEPSPLMDTKQ
-560 SREQK
+560 NREQK
-565 EFEELRQNRL
+565 EFEERRQNRL

-605 NAFIRN
+605 NAFIKN
-611 YRKTLPKDDKLKVNI
+611 YRKTLPKDDKLKANI

-631 IIEELARLRGGKELS
+631 IIEELARLRGGKE
-646 LIHI
+646 

>member
-8 LTGMDIFSLKSY
+8 LKGMDIFSLKSY
-20 MMKTGFGDFSGV
+20 MMKTGFADFSGV

-80 SIWLGFTGATS
+80 SIWRGFTGATS

-243 RNKYLEIGNGSGDDN
+243 RNKYLEIGNGAGDDN

-346 SLLTLALLYLEKII
+346 SLLTLVLLYLEKII
-360 ENLVSSG
+360 EDLVSSR

-424 DTKVKETV
+424 DTKVKGTV
-432 INGQE
+432 TNGQE
-437 TLKQL
+437 TMKQL

-460 LAGAGFGVGLFMNA
+460 LAGAGFGAGLFMNA

-515 VPDEVTTPFQE
+515 VPDEVTTPFKE

-631 IIEELARLRGGKELS
+631 IIEELARLRGGKE
-646 LIHI
+646 

>member
-8 LTGMDIFSLKSY
+8 LKGMDIFSLKSY

-80 SIWLGFTGATS
+80 SIWRGFTGAPS

-160 TTIHHISNV
+160 TTIHRISNI

-202 TGQENGKYK
+202 TGQENGRYK

-219 PFEDSKVLGSLDK
+219 LFEDSKVLGSLDK

-243 RNKYLEIGNGSGDDN
+243 RNDYLKMGDGANDDK
-258 EHNRWVSAIPDYIPV
+258 EKNRWVSAIPDYIPV

-346 SLLTLALLYLEKII
+346 SLLTLALLYLERII
-360 ENLVSSG
+360 EGLVSSG

-382 ALFEL
+382 ALFKL

-432 INGQE
+432 TNGQE
-437 TLKQL
+437 TIKQL

-449 FEMAQT
+449 FEIAQT

-460 LAGAGFGVGLFMNA
+460 LAGAGFGAGLFMNA

-481 FSNPHPTSEKTES
+481 FSNPHPTSERTET
-494 STPSEND
+494 STPPEND
-501 EEETPATSSFEETG
+501 EEETPSTSSFEEPTT
-515 VPDEVTTPFQE
+515 PDEATTPFQE

-535 SAIQETETGYQPF
+535 SAIQEEETSSPPF
-548 DTEPSPPMDTKQ
+548 DTESSPLMDTKQ
-560 SREQK
+560 SREQE
-565 EFEELRQNRL
+565 EFEERRQNRL
-575 SWRQKHHINKL
+575 SWRQKRHINKL
-586 EKELEP
+586 ERELEP

-605 NAFIRN
+605 NAFIKN
-611 YRKTLPKDDKLKVNI
+611 YRKTLPKDDKLKANI

-631 IIEELARLRGGKELS
+631 IIEELARLRGGKE
-646 LIHI
+646 

>member
-8 LTGMDIFSLKSY
+8 LKGMDIFSLKSY

-80 SIWLGFTGATS
+80 SIWRGFTGATS

-96 SLVFLILLCLAF
+96 SLVFLLLLCLAF
-108 YLFYQFLMS
+108 YLFYQFLIS

-160 TTIHHISNV
+160 TTIHRISNV

-243 RNKYLEIGNGSGDDN
+243 RNKYLEIGNGAGDDN

-321 IPKMQDILFGVFKVM
+321 IPKMQDILFRVFKVM

-360 ENLVSSG
+360 EGLVSSG

-382 ALFEL
+382 ALFKL

-432 INGQE
+432 TNGQE
-437 TLKQL
+437 TMKQL

-460 LAGAGFGVGLFMNA
+460 LAGAGFGAGLFMNA

-481 FSNPHPTSEKTES
+481 FSNPHPTSERTES

-515 VPDEVTTPFQE
+515 TPDEVTTPFQE
-526 PDMPMETFE
+526 PDRPMETFE
-535 SAIQETETGYQPF
+535 SAIQEEDTSVQPF
-548 DTEPSPPMDTKQ
+548 DTEPSPLIDTKQ
-560 SREQK
+560 NREQE
-565 EFEELRQNRL
+565 EFEEHRQNRL

-586 EKELEP
+586 EKELES

-631 IIEELARLRGGKELS
+631 IIEELARLRGGKE
-646 LIHI
+646 

>member
-8 LTGMDIFSLKSY
+8 LKGMDIFSLKSY
-20 MMKTGFGDFSGV
+20 TVQTGFLDISGI

-80 SIWLGFTGATS
+80 SIWRGFTGATS

-96 SLVFLILLCLAF
+96 SLVFLLLLCLAF

-143 GTSGGLYLLNT
+143 ETSGGLYLLNT

-169 SVSYGKNQSLKIG
+169 SVSYGKNQALKIG
-182 SSVADS
+182 SSIADS

-219 PFEDSKVLGSLDK
+219 LFDDSKVLGTSDK

-243 RNKYLEIGNGSGDDN
+243 RNDYLKMGDGANDDK
-258 EHNRWVSAIPDYIPV
+258 EKNRWVSAIPDYIPV

-432 INGQE
+432 TNGQE
-437 TLKQL
+437 TVKQL
-442 PTKATNA
+442 SAKATNA

-460 LAGAGFGVGLFMNA
+460 LAGAGFGAGLFMNA

-494 STPSEND
+494 STPPEND
-501 EEETPATSSFEETG
+501 EEETSATSSFEEPTT
-515 VPDEVTTPFQE
+515 PDEVTTPFQE
-526 PDMPMETFE
+526 PDMPRETFE
-535 SAIQETETGYQPF
+535 SAIQEEDTSVQPF
-548 DTEPSPPMDTKQ
+548 DTEPSPLMDTKQ
-560 SREQK
+560 SREQE
-565 EFEELRQNRL
+565 EFEERRQNRL

-631 IIEELARLRGGKELS
+631 IIEELERLRGGKE
-646 LIHI
+646 